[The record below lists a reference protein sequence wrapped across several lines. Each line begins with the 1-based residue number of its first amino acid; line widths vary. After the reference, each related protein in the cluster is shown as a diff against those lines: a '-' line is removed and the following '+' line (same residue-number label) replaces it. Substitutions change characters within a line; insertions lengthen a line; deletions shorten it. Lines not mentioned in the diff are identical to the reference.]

1 MYVISRLLVL
11 LGLVDSVHLVT
22 TLCSFSLPTLSRQ
35 FRDTTYHH
43 TLPYTLPLAQVIT
56 GHCCTYSVIFI
67 ALYCIVMYLLQ
78 TTLVMSVYMT
88 ISLTV
93 ERFLSVVHPLYTIRN
108 RCSCDI

>member
-11 LGLVDSVHLVT
+11 LGLVDTVHLVT

-56 GHCCTYSVIFI
+56 AHC
-67 ALYCIVMYLLQ
+67 AAG
-78 TTLVMSVYMT
+78 
-88 ISLTV
+88 
-93 ERFLSVVHPLYTIRN
+93 
-108 RCSCDI
+108 

>member
-1 MYVISRLLVL
+1 MYEMLRLLVL

-56 GHCCTYSVIFI
+56 GHYCRVVLYSIVSVLYFI
-67 ALYCIVMYLLQ
+67 VLAADVPGDVGLHDDIPHGGEVP
-78 TTLVMSVYMT
+78 VSRPS
-88 ISLTV
+88 SLHYQEQV
-93 ERFLSVVHPLYTIRN
+93 QL
-108 RCSCDI
+108 